1 MKRFPALFLIPSI
14 ALSFGTAFAAEP
26 DLEAGKA
33 KAVVCQACHGADGNA
48 GTDPQYPR
56 LAGQYRD
63 YLAHALHAYKK
74 GERNNPIMAGF
85 VATLSD
91 QDIQNL
97 AGYFASL
104 PGSKIADLH
113 GHVQGE

>member
-1 MKRFPALFLIPSI
+1 MKRSFATLLITTIVFST
-14 ALSFGTAFAAEP
+14 TAFAAEP
-26 DLEAGKA
+26 DLESGKA

-63 YLAHALHAYKK
+63 YLARALHEYKN
-74 GERNNPIMAGF
+74 GERKNPIMAGF
-85 VATLSD
+85 VAPLSD

-97 AGYFASL
+97 AAYFASL
-104 PGSKIADLH
+104 PDSKIGDLH
-113 GHVQGE
+113 GHIGGE

>member
-1 MKRFPALFLIPSI
+1 MKRFFAPLLISTI
-14 ALSFGTAFAAEP
+14 ALSTASAFAAQP

-33 KAVVCQACHGADGNA
+33 KAVACQACHGADGNA

-63 YLAHALHAYKK
+63 YLAHALHSYKK
-74 GERNNPIMAGF
+74 GERKNPIMAGF
-85 VATLSD
+85 VTTLSD
-91 QDIQNL
+91 QDIENV
-97 AGYFASL
+97 AAYFSSL
-104 PGSKIADLH
+104 PESKISDLH